1 MAPSD
6 GIWFVRP
13 KCGASNRAK
22 STFCFLCGDG
32 LDAAELEKTGGT
44 PESPVWF
51 TSAEPVNPYEP
62 QAEFTTKHFS
72 FQIDSLLMVIAVIA
86 VCLGVAHENLS
97 VGIILAVAVVPALV
111 YTIIVAAKAKARGTP
126 MGGLNKASH
135 FLIAIVKVVVVEFS
149 GLVAFAMICVAIGTM
164 FSGQGNLGSTVVLVA
179 GALAGIADATCLTYL
194 LFIRKGRRMRDA
206 KSAVHEEQ
214 LARPLT

>member
-1 MAPSD
+1 
-6 GIWFVRP
+6 
-13 KCGASNRAK
+13 
-22 STFCFLCGDG
+22 
-32 LDAAELEKTGGT
+32 
-44 PESPVWF
+44 
-51 TSAEPVNPYEP
+51 
-62 QAEFTTKHFS
+62 
-72 FQIDSLLMVIAVIA
+72 
-86 VCLGVAHENLS
+86 
-97 VGIILAVAVVPALV
+97 
-111 YTIIVAAKAKARGTP
+111 